1 MSDIKQPIATKS
13 APEAIGAYSQAI
25 RSGEWLFL
33 SGQIGLDPANGQLV
47 SGGVVVETEQI
58 MKNIAGVLAEAGGDF
73 SSLVKVTI
81 YLVNIADFAGVDSVY
96 ASSLVPPF
104 PARATVGVASLP
116 KGALV
121 EIECIARII

>member
-1 MSDIKQPIATKS
+1 MTDIKQPIATLS
-13 APEAIGAYSQAI
+13 APEAVGAYSQAI

-47 SGGVVVETEQI
+47 SGGVAVQTEQI

-73 SSLVKVTI
+73 SNLLKVTI
-81 YLVNIADFAGVDSVY
+81 YLVDMADFAGVDSVY
-96 ASSLVPPF
+96 ASSLAPPF
-104 PARATVGVASLP
+104 PARATVGVAALP